1 MNLKSIL
8 KILKINESA
17 ISMVLGSIVIIVVG
31 LFVINYFRNLEPGVA
46 LPDGINTE
54 NIALPTT
61 HTVAKGE
68 TLWSISEKYYKTGY
82 NWVDIAKE
90 NNLGEANEIETNQK
104 LTIPNVTPK
113 LADSAKETITTTAP
127 SATPSVTVTPT
138 TIQQPKET
146 VVKTVPTT
154 KGGET
159 TSKGT
164 YTVVKGDTLWSIAEK
179 TYGTGYKWAEIA
191 RANKLANP
199 NLIHTGNVFTLPN

>member
-17 ISMVLGSIVIIVVG
+17 ISVVLGSIVIIVVG

-90 NNLGEANEIETNQK
+90 NGLKNANQ
-104 LTIPNVTPK
+104 
-113 LADSAKETITTTAP
+113 
-127 SATPSVTVTPT
+127 VTVGQELKIPKTPV
-138 TIQQPKET
+138 IVVEQPKVAE
-146 VVKTVPTT
+146 KPTLPT
-154 KGGET
+154 IEGD
-159 TSKGT
+159 S
-164 YTVVKGDTLWSIAEK
+164 YAVVKGDHLWSIAVRA
-179 TYGTGYKWAEIA
+179 YGDGYKWVEIAKANEIA
-191 RANKLANP
+191 RPNYIEVGQVLKLRR
-199 NLIHTGNVFTLPN
+199 